1 MPYALENIRVVELG
15 GYIVAS
21 FCASLLADMGAD
33 VVKIES
39 LTGDGLRGQLGSF
52 QGYNRGT
59 RGMAIDLYSAE
70 GKAVLRKLVER
81 ADVLVQNLRPGVAE
95 RWEAD
100 YATVSRYNPR
110 LVYLAMPGY
119 GLTGPYLKRPA
130 FDPLLQAMSGVM
142 AAQGGEGEP
151 PVYLRAAV
159 SDYAGAMLG
168 AWGVAMALYGRA
180 RTGKG
185 QFLHGALLNAAIAVQ
200 AAEFVDYKGKEE
212 ETRCGSLGRN
222 ATRRIYQAQD
232 GWLFIACETET
243 QWQSLCR
250 VAGRTELTGDE
261 RFASPENRLK
271 NMKDLSAILE
281 PVFAAG
287 PVQHWLD
294 LLDKAGVPCTR
305 VNYFR
310 EMFDN
315 QQFQESGLIAG
326 HESADLGPLK
336 QLGMVLKLSETP
348 GHLQRAAP
356 GLGQHNDEILAE
368 NGYTPDQIEQMRTKG
383 VIK

>member
-1 MPYALENIRVVELG
+1 MPYALENIKVVELG

-33 VVKIES
+33 VVKTES
-39 LTGDGLRGQLGSF
+39 LAGDGLRGQSGAF

-59 RGMAIDLYSAE
+59 RGMAIDLYTAE
-70 GKAVLRKLVER
+70 GKEILHKLVAR

-100 YATVSRYNPR
+100 YPTVSRYNPR

-119 GLTGPYLKRPA
+119 GLTGPYVKRPA
-130 FDPLLQAMSGVM
+130 FDPLLQAMSGIM

-168 AWGVAMALYGRA
+168 AWGVAMALYTRA

-200 AAEFVDYKGKEE
+200 AGEFLDYSGKQEE
-212 ETRCGSLGRN
+212 PRYGSLGRN
-222 ATRRIYQAQD
+222 AIYRLFQAQD
-232 GWLFIACETET
+232 GWLFVGCETESH
-243 QWQSLCR
+243 WESLCR
-250 VAGRTELTGDE
+250 VLDRPGLASDE
-261 RFASPENRLK
+261 QFAQAESRLK
-271 NMKDLSAILE
+271 NMSALSAVLE
-281 PVFAAG
+281 PLFMAG
-287 PVQHWLD
+287 TVQQWLG

-315 QQFQESGLIAG
+315 PQVLENGLVAA
-326 HESADLGPLK
+326 HESADLGPLR
-336 QLGMVLKLSETP
+336 QLGMALKLSQTP

-368 NGYTPDQIEQMRTKG
+368 IGYAPEQIGQLKAKG

>member
-1 MPYALENIRVVELG
+1 MTYALENIRVVELG

-39 LTGDGLRGQLGSF
+39 LVGDGLRGQSGAF

-59 RGMAIDLYSAE
+59 RGMAIDLYMPE
-70 GKAVLRKLVER
+70 GKAILRRLVER

-100 YATVSRYNPR
+100 YATVSKYNPR

-119 GLTGPYLKRPA
+119 GLTGPYVKKPA

-168 AWGVAMALYGRA
+168 AWGVAMALYTRA

-185 QFLHGALLNAAIAVQ
+185 QFIHGALLNAAMAVQ
-200 AAEFVDYKGKEE
+200 AAEFTDYDGKQVEP
-212 ETRCGSLGRN
+212 RSGSMGRN
-222 ATRRIYQAQD
+222 ATARMYRAQD
-232 GWLFIACETET
+232 GWLYIGCQKESH
-243 QWQSLCR
+243 WQTLCQA
-250 VAGRTELTGDE
+250 VGKPELAADD
-261 RFASPENRLK
+261 RFASPESRVE
-271 NMKDLSAILE
+271 NMHELAAILE
-281 PVFAAG
+281 PVFAVG
-287 PVQHWLD
+287 TVQHWLGA
-294 LLDKAGVPCTR
+294 LEKAGVPCTR
-305 VNYFR
+305 VNHFR

-315 QQFQESGLIAG
+315 PQFLENDLVAG
-326 HESADLGPLK
+326 HESVELGPLR
-336 QLGMVLKLSETP
+336 QLGMALKLSETP

-356 GLGQHNDEILAE
+356 ALGQHDDEILAE
-368 NGYTPDQIEQMRTKG
+368 LGYTTEQIGQLRAKG

>member
-1 MPYALENIRVVELG
+1 MPHALENIKVVELG

-39 LTGDGLRGQLGSF
+39 LTGDGLRGQSGAF

-59 RGMAIDLYSAE
+59 RGMAIDLYMPE
-70 GKAVLRKLVER
+70 GKAILRKLVER

-100 YATVSRYNPR
+100 YPAVSKYNPR

-119 GLTGPYLKRPA
+119 GLTGPYVKKPA

-168 AWGVAMALYGRA
+168 AWGVGMALYTRA

-185 QFLHGALLNAAIAVQ
+185 QFLHGALLNAAMAVQ
-200 AAEFVDYKGKEE
+200 AAEFTQYEGKREE
-212 ETRCGSLGRN
+212 PRYGSLGRN
-222 ATRRIYQAQD
+222 ATARMYQAQD
-232 GWLFIACETET
+232 GWLYVGCQKESH
-243 QWQSLCR
+243 WQALCK
-250 VAGRTELTGDE
+250 AIGKPELITDS
-261 RFASPENRLK
+261 RFASPENRVRS
-271 NMKDLSAILE
+271 MKELSAILE

-287 PVQHWLD
+287 TVQSWLET
-294 LLDKAGVPCTR
+294 LEKAGVPCTR

-315 QQFQESGLIAG
+315 PQFIENDLVGA
-326 HESADLGPLK
+326 HESVEMGPIR
-336 QLGMVLKLSETP
+336 QLGMALQLSETP

-356 GLGQHNDEILAE
+356 ALGQHNDEILAE
-368 NGYTPDQIEQMRTKG
+368 LGYKAEQIAQLRAKG

>member
-1 MPYALENIRVVELG
+1 MPHALENIKVVELG

-39 LTGDGLRGQLGSF
+39 LTGDGLRGQSGAF

-59 RGMAIDLYSAE
+59 RGMAIDLYTPE
-70 GKAVLRKLVER
+70 GKAILRKLVER

-100 YATVSRYNPR
+100 YPAVSKYNPR

-119 GLTGPYLKRPA
+119 GLTGPYVKKPA

-168 AWGVAMALYGRA
+168 AWGVAMALYTRA

-185 QFLHGALLNAAIAVQ
+185 QFLHGALLNAAMAVQ
-200 AAEFVDYKGKEE
+200 AAEFTQYEGKQEE
-212 ETRCGSLGRN
+212 PRYGSLGRN
-222 ATRRIYQAQD
+222 ATARMYQVQD
-232 GWLFIACETET
+232 GWLYVGCQNGNHWRA
-243 QWQSLCR
+243 LCKAVGKPEL
-250 VAGRTELTGDE
+250 VADN
-261 RFASPENRLK
+261 RFADSQSRAK
-271 NMKDLSAILE
+271 NMQALCAILE
-281 PVFAAG
+281 PLFAAG
-287 PVQHWLD
+287 AVQQWLGV
-294 LLDKAGVPCTR
+294 LEQVGVPCTR

-310 EMFDN
+310 ENFDSP
-315 QQFQESGLIAG
+315 QFLENDLVAA
-326 HESADLGPLK
+326 HESAELGPLR
-336 QLGMVLKLSETP
+336 QLGMALKLSETP

-356 GLGQHNDEILAE
+356 ALGQHNDEILVE
-368 NGYTPDQIEQMRTKG
+368 IGYTAEQLAQLRAKG
-383 VIK
+383 IIK